1 MENYEDVVLTTRIRL
16 ARNINGYNFPN
27 NMIDKK
33 RKELVK
39 DIKEKVGSEY
49 TILELENMDDVTKKS
64 LVETHTISKEL
75 LDGAGTALILDEKNN
90 ITCMVNEED
99 HLRIQV
105 FEKGFDLH
113 KAYEEIISFDNALSK
128 KLDYAYS
135 EDYGYITACPT
146 CIGTGMRVSVM
157 LHLPALEKIGA
168 LEKIF
173 NEISNLGISI
183 RGMYGEN
190 TQGEGSI
197 YQISNQKTLGLRY
210 EDILQQVEQVT
221 NYIIKQERK
230 ARDIIKNR
238 ITVKDEIFRSYGI
251 LKNALVMSKKEAI
264 KLLSNVR
271 LGVNMEL
278 LTDLKLENVDN
289 VIRNIGAN
297 TLKKTYKEDLS
308 KENEDIKRA
317 EYIKANM

>member
-238 ITVKDEIFRSYGI
+238 ITVKDEIFRSYGV

>member
-39 DIKEKVGSEY
+39 ELKNKVGEEY
-49 TILELENMDDVTKKS
+49 TVLELENMDDVTKKS

-75 LDGAGTALILDEKNN
+75 LDGTGTALILDENNN

-113 KAYEEIISFDNALSK
+113 KAYEEIITFDNALSK
-128 KLDYAYS
+128 KLDYSYN

-157 LHLPALEKIGA
+157 LHLPALEKVGA
-168 LEKIF
+168 LDKIF

-197 YQISNQKTLGLRY
+197 YQISNQKTLGLKY

-238 ITVKDEIFRSYGI
+238 ITIKDEIYRSYGI
-251 LKNALVMSKKEAI
+251 LNNALIISKKEAL

-271 LGVNMEL
+271 LGVDMEL
-278 LTDLKLENVDN
+278 LSDLTLENVDK
-289 VIRNIGAN
+289 VIKNIGAN
-297 TLKKTYKEDLS
+297 TLKKNYKEDFS

-317 EYIKANM
+317 EYIKSNM

>member
-1 MENYEDVVLTTRIRL
+1 MEKFEDVVLTTRIRL

-27 NMIDKK
+27 NMIDKQK
-33 RKELVK
+33 KELVE
-39 DIKEKVGSEY
+39 DIKGKLNKEY
-49 TILELENMDDVTKKS
+49 TILELENMDDITKRS
-64 LVETHTISKEL
+64 LVEKHTISKEL
-75 LDGAGTALILDEKNN
+75 LLENNSALVIDEKNN

-105 FEKGFDLH
+105 FENGFNLQE
-113 KAYEEIISFDNALSK
+113 AYDKIMTFDNSLSS
-128 KLDYAYS
+128 KLDYAYT

-197 YQISNQKTLGLRY
+197 YQISNQRTLGVRY
-210 EDILQQVEQVT
+210 EDILQQVQQVT
-221 NYIIKQERK
+221 VYVAKQERK
-230 ARDIIKNR
+230 AREILKTR
-238 ITVKDEIFRSYGI
+238 IAVKDSIFRAYGI
-251 LKNALVMSKKEAI
+251 LTNAYIISKKEAM

-271 LGVNMEL
+271 LGINMGL
-278 LTDLKLENVDN
+278 VTNVTLDS
-289 VIRNIGAN
+289 IDSIIKNIGVN
-297 TLKKTYKEDLS
+297 TLKKNLKEDFS
-308 KENEDIKRA
+308 KESEDIKRA
-317 EYIKANM
+317 EYIKTNI

>member
-1 MENYEDVVLTTRIRL
+1 MDNTEDVVLTTRIRL
-16 ARNINGYNFPN
+16 ARNIKGYNFPN

-39 DIKEKVGSEY
+39 HIKEKVENDY
-49 TILELENMDDVTKKS
+49 TILELENMDEVTKKS

-75 LDGAGTALILDEKNN
+75 LDGSATALILDEKNN
-90 ITCMVNEED
+90 ITCMINEED

-128 KLDYAYS
+128 KLDYAYT

-210 EDILQQVEQVT
+210 EDILQQVQQVT

-230 ARDIIKNR
+230 AREIIKNR
-238 ITVKDEIFRSYGI
+238 IMVKDEIFRSYGI

-297 TLKKTYKEDLS
+297 TLKKAYKEDLS

-317 EYIKANM
+317 EYIKTNM